1 MNDLEKIPAVESF
14 LVLSA
19 AEWRNFLALG
29 RVRLLKDRVISG
41 NIRGDKNLQK
51 ALFVR
56 APHGNLEDSGDY
68 RVVELSSHWM
78 SFSEQHSFDPEGNVV
93 VISIDA
99 MLSTF
104 PAVEKD
110 RFMLEDETQQSKIP
124 IGKAEFEEVWNEW
137 MLYDGIKLSL
147 AAGTKMTNALGFAF
161 IAEHQQAFDPE
172 NVVKAILGRLDS
184 NRDQSLLS
192 QLIEQKNE
200 IRDFVADDIGRE
212 SFLISCVCEWV
223 FRVRNIDLLSQDQ
236 ILADELKIIHVSAK
250 EVFWN
255 QTKIQ
260 SQGLLEVLQ
269 KIQVN
274 HPEAFDQLLTPLFI
288 PLFIQFLEDIRSNKF
303 HLEHTRAQLQEL
315 AQINSENSAIL
326 LAFCIG
332 VELKLERVR
341 LLLAN
346 PQHWRCSDEVKTH
359 SEATETH
366 G

>member
-1 MNDLEKIPAVESF
+1 MNDLEQTQFVESF
-14 LVLSA
+14 VVLSA

-29 RVRLLKDRVISG
+29 RVRLLKNRVLSG
-41 NIRGDKNLQK
+41 NLRADKNLQK

-68 RVVELSSHWM
+68 RVVELSSNWL
-78 SFSEQHSFDPEGNVV
+78 SFSAQHSFDPEGHVM

-99 MLSTF
+99 MVSTF

-110 RFMLEDETQQSKIP
+110 RLMLEDETQQLKIP
-124 IGKAEFEEVWNEW
+124 IGNAEFEEVWNEW

-147 AAGTKMTNALGFAF
+147 AAGTKMTNALGFVF

-184 NRDQSLLS
+184 NSEQSLLS

-200 IRDFVADDIGRE
+200 IRDFVADDIGHE
-212 SFLISCVCEWV
+212 SFLISSVCEWV
-223 FRVRNIDLLSQDQ
+223 FRIRNIELLSQDQ
-236 ILADELKIIHVSAK
+236 ILADELKKIHASAK

-260 SQGLLEVLQ
+260 SQGLLEVLH
-269 KIQVN
+269 KIQVKY
-274 HPEAFDQLLTPLFI
+274 PEAFEQLLTPLFI

-303 HLEHTRAQLQEL
+303 HLENARAQLQEL
-315 AQINSENSAIL
+315 AQINGENSATL

-332 VELKLERVR
+332 VEMKMERVR
-341 LLLAN
+341 LLLEN
-346 PQHWRCSDEVKTH
+346 PQLWHCIDEVKNN
-359 SEATETH
+359 SEAAETQS
-366 G
+366 

>member
-1 MNDLEKIPAVESF
+1 MNDLEPTQVVESF
-14 LVLSA
+14 VVLSA

-29 RVRLLKDRVISG
+29 RVRLLKNRVLSG

-51 ALFVR
+51 SLFVR

-93 VISIDA
+93 VVSIDA

-104 PAVEKD
+104 PATEKD
-110 RFMLEDETQQSKIP
+110 RFMLEDETQLLKIP
-124 IGKAEFEEVWNEW
+124 IGEAEFEEVWNEW
-137 MLYDGIKLSL
+137 MLYDGIKLSVV
-147 AAGTKMTNALGFAF
+147 AGNKMTHALGL
-161 IAEHQQAFDPE
+161 EPLSERQVAFDRE
-172 NVVKAILGRLDS
+172 DVAKIILGRLDS

-192 QLIEQKNE
+192 LLIEQKNE

-236 ILADELKIIHVSAK
+236 ILADELKIIHASAK

-269 KIQVN
+269 KIQVKY
-274 HPEAFDQLLTPLFI
+274 PDAFDQLLTPLFI
-288 PLFIQFLEDIRSNKF
+288 PLFIQFFEDIRSNKF
-303 HLEHTRAQLQEL
+303 HLENTRVQLQEL
-315 AQINSENSAIL
+315 AQINSENSASL

-332 VELKLERVR
+332 VEMKLERVR
-341 LLLAN
+341 LLLVN
-346 PQHWRCSDEVKTH
+346 PQPGTVLMK
-359 SEATETH
+359 
-366 G
+366 